1 VIVCPTL
8 RIEAAAGSHVGCT
21 RPNNEDSFAVLP
33 DIGLFVVADGIGGH
47 AGGEVA
53 SRIAVD
59 TLRAWFEEDDGPE
72 ATWPCAGAAWDR
84 NEMRLVVG
92 VRRANEAV
100 YNAARRD
107 RELRDMGTTLV
118 AALIRDGRAYL
129 AHVGDSRAYRL
140 RGGAMDRLTCDH
152 TIREA
157 ARRQG
162 VVLDSIDDSIAD
174 MLERSIGTEPRVDVE
189 TRVEALAPGDVLL
202 LCTDGLWAPVPEEHI
217 AATLA
222 WHCRPDMIVAGLIR
236 RALERGGPDN
246 ATCVVVRIEAR

>member
-1 VIVCPTL
+1 M
-8 RIEAAAGSHVGCT
+8 

-33 DIGLFVVADGIGGH
+33 EIGLFLVADGIGGH

-53 SRIAVD
+53 SRMAVD
-59 TLRAWFEEDDGPE
+59 TVRDWFAEGDDPDE
-72 ATWPCAGAAWDR
+72 TWPRADATWDR

-100 YNAARRD
+100 HQAARRD
-107 RELRDMGTTLV
+107 YELRDMGTTLV

-129 AHVGDSRAYRL
+129 AHVGDSRIYRL
-140 RGGAMDRLTCDH
+140 RGGAIERLTCDH
-152 TIREA
+152 TMREA

-162 VVLDSIDDSIAD
+162 IAIDTVHDSIAD

-189 TRVEALAPGDVLL
+189 TRVEALAAGDVLL
-202 LCTDGLWAPVPEEHI
+202 LCTDGLWAVVPDEDI
-217 AATLA
+217 AATLE
-222 WHCRPDMIVAGLIR
+222 WHCRPEVIVAGLIG

-246 ATCVVVRIEAR
+246 VTCVVVTFARRREERAADKENRP